1 MKNNSKLLLSLLL
14 MSGLTLGGCDHPG
27 NSSSTSEQTPPTSDT
42 NTGSG
47 SSESSSSSSSS
58 SSTPTPTVSVEI
70 ATPASTEIEVGKT
83 LQLSAT
89 ITNGT
94 DGAKAT
100 WSTSDASIATVSAD
114 GLVTGVK
121 AGKVTITAAYGG
133 AADTIELTI
142 KEAAPVLSVE
152 IAAPASTEIEV
163 GKTLQLTATVA
174 NGPTDAKATWTTS
187 DAAIATVSAEGL
199 VTGIKVGTVTITAAY
214 GGVSDSIAL
223 TIKEPP
229 VPTYAISVVADAGI
243 TTSLP
248 EKSAAGKTVHFRLTY
263 DAAKL
268 TITSVKAN
276 GLACGLDP
284 DGTYYFVMPETAV
297 TVTITSTAVVSQTTT
312 TIKNETAEVADII
325 GLGSTAVVGSTAEFY
340 LVMKPGFTFDSLSI
354 KSSGFIDAP
363 VDYETKTVEGKTV
376 YSFTVPSGE
385 IVIHVNASRSSSKL
399 TYDDEYIYNIYQTK
413 VGSDTRESCNYDIA
427 EFGADVEVQLRST
440 TTAKVK
446 GIKIVETGLT
456 VELKD
461 GASSIHF
468 TMPSRS
474 ITIEVLTEVYYRYF
488 EVINSEHLS
497 IQTFVEDE
505 NGEPT
510 VVAGGKALAGE
521 TVYVKVNGV
530 SDSVGINTL
539 VMHNPEAEYSYQEN
553 VDLLEDGPN
562 AEGYYTFEMPETDN
576 GVTITVTEKDLTA
589 FLGYPFV
596 GSYLGDNICG
606 TSASTGKTVGTSNY
620 SFTIDGAGDFYRG
633 SERTIVSAT
642 STTGPGIAY
651 LEEEGS
657 DSDLFAYSSDG
668 KIIFSHY
675 NFGSL
680 TSDDNLFAVKM
691 QSPDDDPSLYTMDY
705 EIFGN
710 KSYVA
715 VQYYRDGVEY
725 AAAFVD
731 YHGKTLNPHY
741 NLDVDFE
748 FLDGTTK
755 ITDTMAHYYV
765 KDSEGN
771 TLCEVSSTGTGGQN
785 NRVILDGLQGTYAAA
800 AGDTYNL
807 GDLVLDGA
815 GQATL
820 GETISASYK
829 VDESGNI
836 SITSGKDTY
845 VISLD
850 ATAKTYTIVE
860 HTVAEN
866 EFIGNTYSGQF
877 IDGWDETN
885 LASIVFYD
893 ASTCY
898 FTITGPSG
906 QPVYVPNT
914 ANQGI
919 PQSYTISGSTITVNA
934 KGQSGEDLTVTLTIN
949 DDGTL
954 TIDGNVSSFY
964 LTGGT
969 VLAKQA
975 A

>member
-1 MKNNSKLLLSLLL
+1 MVTGVKAGKVTITAAY
-14 MSGLTLGGCDHPG
+14 GGATDTIELTIKEAVPVL
-27 NSSSTSEQTPPTSDT
+27 
-42 NTGSG
+42 
-47 SSESSSSSSSS
+47 
-58 SSTPTPTVSVEI
+58 SVEI

-89 ITNGT
+89 VSNGPA
-94 DGAKAT
+94 DAKAT
-100 WSTSDASIATVSAD
+100 WTSSDDSIATVSAD
-114 GLVTGVK
+114 GLVTG
-121 AGKVTITAAYGG
+121 
-133 AADTIELTI
+133 
-142 KEAAPVLSVE
+142 
-152 IAAPASTEIEV
+152 
-163 GKTLQLTATVA
+163 
-174 NGPTDAKATWTTS
+174 
-187 DAAIATVSAEGL
+187 
-199 VTGIKVGTVTITAAY
+199 IKVGSVTITAAY
-214 GGVSDSIAL
+214 GGVSDSITL

-229 VPTYAISVVADAGI
+229 IPTYGIALVADAGI
-243 TTSLP
+243 TASLP

-263 DAAKL
+263 DATKL

-276 GLACGLDP
+276 GLVCGLDP
-284 DGTYYFVMPETAV
+284 DGTYYFVMPAEAV
-297 TVTITSTAVVSQTTT
+297 TVTVTSTAVVSQTTAT
-312 TIKNETAEVADII
+312 VKNETAEVADVV

-340 LVMKPGFTFDSLSI
+340 LVMKPGFNFNSLSL
-354 KSSGFIDAP
+354 KVHAFRDEPIDFT
-363 VDYETKTVEGKTV
+363 TKTVDGKTV
-376 YSFTVPSGE
+376 YSFVVPAGE
-385 IVIHVNASRSSSKL
+385 ILINVNATRSSFAL
-399 TYDDEYIYNIYQTK
+399 RYEDEFITNVYQTK
-413 VGSDTRESCNYDIA
+413 VGTDTRESCRYDVA

-440 TTAKVK
+440 SAAKVK

-456 VELKD
+456 VELKE
-461 GASSIHF
+461 GATSVHF
-468 TMPSRS
+468 TMPARS
-474 ITIEVLTEVYYRYF
+474 ITIEVVTEIYYRYF
-488 EVINSEHLS
+488 ETIDSEHLTL
-497 IQTFVEDE
+497 QAFVEDE

-510 VVAGGKALAGE
+510 VLAEGKAIAGE
-521 TVYVKVNGV
+521 TVYIKVNGV

-539 VMHNPEAEYSYQEN
+539 IMHNPEAEYSYQEN

-562 AEGYYTFEMPETDN
+562 AEGYYTFEMPEVDT

-589 FLGYPFV
+589 FLDYPFV
-596 GSYLGDNICG
+596 GSYLGDNIYG
-606 TSASTGKTVGTSNY
+606 TSTSTGKSVGTSNY

-633 SERTIVSAT
+633 SAHTIVSAT

-657 DSDLFAYSSDG
+657 DSDLFAYSADG

-765 KDSEGN
+765 KDDEGN
-771 TLCEVSSTGTGGQN
+771 VLCEVSSTGIGGQN
-785 NRVILDGLQGTYAAA
+785 NRVILDGLQGTYTAA

-815 GQATL
+815 GGATL
-820 GETISASYK
+820 GSDITSTYK
-829 VDESGNI
+829 VGADGSI
-836 SITSGKDTY
+836 SISHGKDTY

-850 ATAKTYTIVE
+850 TEAKTYAVSN

-906 QPVYVPNT
+906 SPVYVPNSS
-914 ANQGI
+914 NQGI